1 MMWVMPDNSAQLYTW
16 TRNLLRP
23 FARILLRRGMS
34 YGEFAE
40 AAKSAFVD
48 AAANDLVLP
57 GRKQT
62 TSRISTITGLSRKEV
77 FRLQNQTETETIDAL
92 HKLNRAVRVISG
104 WTTDPRYV
112 GPDNRPLPLPF
123 EKATPCFSELVKD
136 YSGDITARTIADEL
150 TRIGAIAQDSDGN
163 LHLIRQAY
171 IVQGDTLAQLK
182 LFSQTLAELT
192 ATIEHNMNAGDTEP
206 KRFQRK
212 VYYDNI
218 PADSVVVLKKAVEAR
233 AQACLQDIN
242 QVLVAHD
249 RDHVPKTTG
258 SGRKKIGVGIYYYE
272 EDVT

>member
-1 MMWVMPDNSAQLYTW
+1 MRAMTDSPAQLYQW
-16 TRNLLRP
+16 TRKLLRP

-48 AAANDLVLP
+48 VAANDLVLP

-112 GPDNRPLPLPF
+112 DADNKPLPLPF
-123 EKATPCFSELVKD
+123 EKATPSFSELVKD

-150 TRIGAIAQDSDGN
+150 TRIGAIAQDSDGK
-163 LHLIRQAY
+163 LQLVRQAY
-171 IVQGDTLAQLK
+171 IVQSDTLAQLK
-182 LFSQTLAELT
+182 LFSETVAELT
-192 ATIEHNMNAGDTEP
+192 ASIEHNMQTDDPAQ

-218 PADSVVVLKKAVEAR
+218 PVEAVAALKQAVATR
-233 AQACLQDIN
+233 AQTCLQDIN
-242 QVLVAHD
+242 QELVAHD
-249 RDHVPKTTG
+249 RDHNAEVAG
-258 SGRKKIGVGIYYYE
+258 SGRKKIGVGIYYFE
-272 EDVT
+272 EDMT

>member
-1 MMWVMPDNSAQLYTW
+1 MRAMTDSPAQLYQW
-16 TRNLLRP
+16 TRKLLRP

-48 AAANDLVLP
+48 VAANDLVLP

-112 GPDNRPLPLPF
+112 DADNKPLPLPF
-123 EKATPCFSELVKD
+123 EKATPSFSELVKD

-150 TRIGAIAQDSDGN
+150 TRIGAIAQDSDGK
-163 LHLIRQAY
+163 LQLVRQAY
-171 IVQGDTLAQLK
+171 IVQSDTLAQLK
-182 LFSQTLAELT
+182 LFSETVAELT
-192 ATIEHNMNAGDTEP
+192 ASIEHNMQTDDPAQ

-218 PADSVVVLKKAVEAR
+218 PMEAVAALKQAVATR
-233 AQACLQDIN
+233 AQTCLQDIN
-242 QVLVAHD
+242 QELVAHD
-249 RDHVPKTTG
+249 RDHNAEVAG
-258 SGRKKIGVGIYYYE
+258 SGRKKIGVGIYYFE
-272 EDVT
+272 EDMT